1 MGRKQA
7 REGTMKLIYQMEIN
21 EEFSEEALS
30 IFFENFPFDESE
42 KDYIRD
48 AFTKIRDNI
57 ETIDTHIQNS
67 LEGWHINRL
76 AKIDLAILRIA
87 LYEILYRDDIP
98 VEVSINEAIETAKK
112 YSSGHAGGDGVLHP
126 LGRGLQPGGGPPAGL
141 LDAQGRG
148 LLGLGGVGG
157 EPFRL
162 LPSHLLQAAQGL
174 FGFLLGLSTLQRD

>member
-21 EEFSEEALS
+21 NEFSEEALS
-30 IFFENFPFDESE
+30 LYFENFSFDPAE
-42 KDYIRD
+42 KDYIVD

-67 LEGWHINRL
+67 LEGWHISRL

-87 LYEILYRDDIP
+87 LYEILFRDDIP

-112 YSSGHAGGDGVLHP
+112 YSSEDSYKFINGVLGSIVRS
-126 LGRGLQPGGGPPAGL
+126 LEKDKIWR
-141 LDAQGRG
+141 
-148 LLGLGGVGG
+148 
-157 EPFRL
+157 
-162 LPSHLLQAAQGL
+162 
-174 FGFLLGLSTLQRD
+174 